1 MLAVVSIL
9 VKAGL
14 YVGVL
19 GTVGFA
25 THRVAMRLE
34 SRKLI
39 AASVAL
45 LVLCVALR
53 LLVLN
58 AELAGGLAR
67 MFDFSQFVWI
77 WSPNKAQFYGYLAGS
92 GVVLVG
98 VMAGMRSM
106 VILGAVVVLVG
117 VGLGGHTR
125 GLDNPGLS
133 PWIVSIHVGIA
144 AFWVTAPVT
153 LWPSSDVNHNEIVY
167 RMERFSAIAIRT
179 VPLMFAGG
187 LWLGVQLTGSIY
199 AFIASGYGL
208 LLMTKLLLAC
218 GALAIGVANKFWI
231 AKILQNKQMGGRVF
245 LQRALTV
252 DSVLFAGIVIAIAS
266 ATSVTGPGA

>member
-25 THRVAMRLE
+25 THRVAMRLA

-167 RMERFSAIAIRT
+167 RMERFSA
-179 VPLMFAGG
+179 
-187 LWLGVQLTGSIY
+187 
-199 AFIASGYGL
+199 
-208 LLMTKLLLAC
+208 
-218 GALAIGVANKFWI
+218 
-231 AKILQNKQMGGRVF
+231 
-245 LQRALTV
+245 
-252 DSVLFAGIVIAIAS
+252 
-266 ATSVTGPGA
+266 